1 MLGVRYKDFSGK
13 GKMIET
19 IFWINTDLSKYFLY
33 YISFQVL
40 LVESGI
46 LACFGIQNTAQEIRN
61 PTDDWNPESKFH
73 WQRIRDSV
81 PGIPKSRGQDYTL
94 DSLTRGKRVK

>member
-1 MLGVRYKDFSGK
+1 MHGVRYKDFSGK
-13 GKMIET
+13 GKLTES

-46 LACFGIQNTAQEIRN
+46 LAGFGIQNTAQGIRN
-61 PTDDWNPESKFH
+61 PFNDWNREPKF
-73 WQRIRDSV
+73 Q
-81 PGIPKSRGQDYTL
+81 
-94 DSLTRGKRVK
+94 